1 MKSVISYP
9 NRGHWGKNDWRG
21 NMSGFVVKDL
31 IEHFH
36 PKLFVDACEG
46 GENLEIISKDYLF
59 LLTEKQKNSI
69 IGELRGTSMKEQKRD
84 IKKIMKKL
92 DLAITSHNEKKQ
104 ELLSKEL
111 NEKMK
116 EFFTFLSKNAKVKI
130 EVKGGV
136 AEVTQCPDW
145 IKTEVLDHDNY

>member
-1 MKSVISYP
+1 MK
-9 NRGHWGKNDWRG
+9 
-21 NMSGFVVKDL
+21 
-31 IEHFH
+31 
-36 PKLFVDACEG
+36 
-46 GENLEIISKDYLF
+46 
-59 LLTEKQKNSI
+59 KQKQQIN
-69 IGELRGTSMKEQKRD
+69 GV
-84 IKKIMKKL
+84 MKKL

-145 IKTEVLDHDNY
+145 FKTEVLEQDNY

>member
-1 MKSVISYP
+1 M
-9 NRGHWGKNDWRG
+9 
-21 NMSGFVVKDL
+21 
-31 IEHFH
+31 
-36 PKLFVDACEG
+36 
-46 GENLEIISKDYLF
+46 
-59 LLTEKQKNSI
+59 TEKQKNSI

-145 IKTEVLDHDNY
+145 IKTEVLDHDNYWLEC